1 MSLPS
6 PELPGNE
13 ADGTREQTSPV
24 GNKHTHQYSVISL
37 LICMMCVYP
46 HEENTVP
53 DVFYRSCELMSCCVR
68 RLRVSDLFQLQTVA
82 PGSLQ

>member
-1 MSLPS
+1 MSPPS

-37 LICMMCVYP
+37 LVCMMCVCI
-46 HEENTVP
+46 HMRKTQ
-53 DVFYRSCELMSCCVR
+53 FQMFFIGL
-68 RLRVSDLFQLQTVA
+68 VS
-82 PGSLQ
+82 